1 MSFFSPNQ
9 SINSVECQSESVEI
23 GVLGYVRVDK
33 LIFNVYIEMY
43 AKTFLKNNTEDIH
56 HWTLRLTTKTQ
67 KLRNCNTGTRTQKK
81 RPIVFL
87 KDQ

>member
-43 AKTFLKNNTEDIH
+43 AKTFLKNNTED
-56 HWTLRLTTKTQ
+56 TSLDFKTYYKDTEVK
-67 KLRNCNTGTRTQKK
+67 KL
-81 RPIVFL
+81 
-87 KDQ
+87 